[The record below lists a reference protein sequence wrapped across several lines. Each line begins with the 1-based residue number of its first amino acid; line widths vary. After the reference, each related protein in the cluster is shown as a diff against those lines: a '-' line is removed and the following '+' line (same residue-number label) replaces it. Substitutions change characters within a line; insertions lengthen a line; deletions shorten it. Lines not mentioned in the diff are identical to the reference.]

1 MNKQEN
7 NQKEFAKQ
15 VGGNSDVYTAGDG
28 NKQVAEKQNNNILG
42 EHKFELGIE
51 LVVELV
57 LESGV
62 VYYEGTSNHHN
73 RKDCFCRDSECSLGT
88 ASLFFVL
95 CLRCFFCCLGNHLFT

>member
-1 MNKQEN
+1 MVNKQEN

-28 NKQVAEKQNNNILG
+28 NKQVAEKQNNNTLG

-88 ASLFFVL
+88 ALSATQENFV
-95 CLRCFFCCLGNHLFT
+95 

>member
-57 LESGV
+57 LEPEV

-73 RKDCFCRDSECSLGT
+73 RKDYFCRDSECSLGT
-88 ASLFFVL
+88 ALSATQENFV
-95 CLRCFFCCLGNHLFT
+95 